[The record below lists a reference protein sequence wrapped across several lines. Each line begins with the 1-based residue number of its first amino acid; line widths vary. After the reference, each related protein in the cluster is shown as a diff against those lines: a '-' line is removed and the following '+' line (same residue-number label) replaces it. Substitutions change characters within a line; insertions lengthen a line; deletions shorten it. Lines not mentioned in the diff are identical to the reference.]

1 MKAIRVHRHGGPEV
15 LEFEEIA
22 APEPFADQILVR
34 VIAAGVNYIDT
45 YQRSGAYKM
54 SLPYTPGMDGAGEVI
69 AVGEQVRDFAI
80 GDLVAWP
87 ATLGSYAEQVVMP
100 ANRAVKV
107 PSGLDPQLACAAML
121 QGMTAHYLVT
131 DTFRVEP
138 GTVALVHAA
147 AGGVGLLLTQMI
159 AARGGKVIAT
169 TSNSEKTDAALAAGA
184 AHAIGYDRFDD
195 QVRELTEGK
204 GVDVVYDGVGA
215 TTFERSLASLR
226 KRGLVALFGAASGPV
241 PPFDLQK
248 LNSLGSLYVTR
259 PTLAD
264 YIEGPDLARRASD
277 IFGDLTAGRLKFKI
291 GGSYPLRHAAEAH
304 RDLQDRKTSGK
315 LVLTP

>member
-15 LEFEEIA
+15 LEFEDVS
-22 APEPFADQILVR
+22 APEHFADQILIR

-54 SLPYTPGMDGAGEVI
+54 QLPFTPGMDGAGEVV
-69 AVGEQVRDFAI
+69 AVGEQVSEFAV

-87 ATLGSYAEQVVMP
+87 ATLGSYAERVVLP

-107 PSGLDPQLACAAML
+107 PQGLDPQLACAAML

-159 AARGGKVIAT
+159 TARGGKVIAT
-169 TSNSEKTDAALAAGA
+169 TSSQEKTDAALAAGA
-184 AHAIGYDRFDD
+184 AHAISYERFDD
-195 QVRELTEGK
+195 QARELTEGR

-226 KRGLVALFGAASGPV
+226 KRGLLALFGAASGPV
-241 PPFDLQK
+241 PPFDLQE
-248 LNSLGSLYVTR
+248 LNRLGSLYVTR

-264 YIEGPDLARRASD
+264 YIEGDDLARRASD
-277 IFGDLTAGRLKFKI
+277 IFGDLAAGRLKFKI
-291 GGSYPLRHAAEAH
+291 GGSYSLRHAAEAH

-315 LVLTP
+315 LVLLP

>member
-1 MKAIRVHRHGGPEV
+1 MKAIRVHQYGGPEV
-15 LEFEEIA
+15 LEFEDIA

-45 YQRSGAYKM
+45 YQRSGAYQM
-54 SLPYTPGMDGAGEVI
+54 QLPFTPGMDGAGEVI
-69 AVGEQVRDFAI
+69 AVGEQASGCAV

-87 ATLGSYAEQVVMP
+87 SALGSYAEQIALP

-107 PSGLDPQLACAAML
+107 PAGLEPQLACAAML

-138 GTVALVHAA
+138 GTTALVHAA

-159 AARGGKVIAT
+159 SSRGGKVIAT
-169 TSNSEKTDAALAAGA
+169 TSTADKAEAALAAGA
-184 AHAIGYDRFDD
+184 SHTISYDRFDE
-195 QVRELTEGK
+195 QVRELTEGR

-215 TTFERSLASLR
+215 TTFERSLISLR
-226 KRGLVALFGAASGPV
+226 KRGLLALFGAASGPV
-241 PPFDLQK
+241 PPFDLQA
-248 LNSLGSLYVTR
+248 LNRLGSLYVTR

-264 YIEGPDLARRASD
+264 YIEGDDLARRASD
-277 IFGDLTAGRLKFKI
+277 IFGDLAAGRLKFKI
-291 GGSYPLRHAAEAH
+291 GGSYALRHAAEAH
-304 RDLQDRKTSGK
+304 SDLQDRKTSGK
-315 LVLTP
+315 LLLLP

>member
-1 MKAIRVHRHGGPEV
+1 MKAIRVHQYGGPEV
-15 LEFEEIA
+15 LEFEDVA

-45 YQRSGAYKM
+45 YQRSGAYQM
-54 SLPYTPGMDGAGEVI
+54 QLPFTPGMDGAGEVI
-69 AVGEQVRDFAI
+69 ALGEQVSEFAV

-87 ATLGSYAEQVVMP
+87 ATLGSYAEQLVLP

-107 PSGLDPQLACAAML
+107 PQGLDPQLACAAML

-131 DTFRVEP
+131 DTYRVEP
-138 GTVALVHAA
+138 GTTALVHAA

-159 AARGGKVIAT
+159 TARGGKVIAT
-169 TSNSEKTDAALAAGA
+169 TSTPEKTDAALAAGA
-184 AHAIGYDRFDD
+184 AHAISYDRFDE
-195 QVRELTEGK
+195 QARELTEGR

-215 TTFERSLASLR
+215 TTFERSLSSLR

-264 YIEGPDLARRASD
+264 YIEGSDLARRASD
-277 IFGDLTAGRLKFKI
+277 IFGDLAAGRLKFKI
-291 GGSYPLRHAAEAH
+291 GGSYSLRHAAEAH

-315 LVLTP
+315 LVLIP